1 MLLEE
6 GTCTDTHGAPQ
17 TVANELQGLSDASVK
32 IAFAHQKG
40 RCGLDVRE
48 DGTNE
53 VDEVRSENVYV

>member
-1 MLLEE
+1 MA
-6 GTCTDTHGAPQ
+6 D
-17 TVANELQGLSDASVK
+17 ELPGISDASVK

-53 VDEVRSENVYV
+53 VDEVRSENIYV

>member
-1 MLLEE
+1 MLLEK
-6 GTCTDTHGAPQ
+6 GACADTHGAPQ
-17 TVANELQGLSDASVK
+17 TVADELQGVSDASVK

-53 VDEVRSENVYV
+53 VDEVRSENIYV